1 MSATL
6 VYRSEWSP
14 IKPLV
19 YSDDCENEAVNRL
32 IDSIFRIK
40 VRTNRL
46 ILDNNKMYYKP
57 SEDYKKYVVR
67 IRKIR

>member
-1 MSATL
+1 MPTL

-19 YSDDCENEAVNRL
+19 YSDDCENAAVNKL
-32 IDSIFRIK
+32 IDDIFRIK
-40 VRTNRL
+40 VRTTRL
-46 ILDNNKMYYKP
+46 VIDNNKMYYKP

-67 IRKIR
+67 IRKIK